1 MQFTT
6 PFFLIKKNTCRN
18 MSRVLINNI
27 IRQLNEIQEGSL
39 WFDQSFKDKLDR
51 ISDSDAFVRP
61 IPQLHSVA
69 EHVSHMLE
77 WRKECILRYSGSKT
91 ELMNSP
97 TDWKENSELRT
108 IGWTNLKNDLYQS
121 RHDLIHL
128 LENKD
133 DAYLETKFLD
143 TEYDFH
149 YLIEGII
156 QHDLYH
162 LGQIGITIKMLPKN

>member
-1 MQFTT
+1 
-6 PFFLIKKNTCRN
+6 

-39 WFDQSFKDKLDR
+39 WFDQNFKEKLESV
-51 ISDSDAFVRP
+51 SDSDAFIRP

-77 WRKECILRYSGSKT
+77 WRKECILRYHGLKT

-97 TDWKENSELRT
+97 ADWKDNAALSK
-108 IGWTNLKNDLYQS
+108 IGWANLKNGLYQS
-121 RHDLIHL
+121 RYELIKL
-128 LENKD
+128 LQNQD
-133 DAYLETKFLD
+133 DTYLETKFLD
-143 TEYDFH
+143 TDYDFH

-162 LGQIGITIKMLPKN
+162 LGQIGITIKLLPKQ